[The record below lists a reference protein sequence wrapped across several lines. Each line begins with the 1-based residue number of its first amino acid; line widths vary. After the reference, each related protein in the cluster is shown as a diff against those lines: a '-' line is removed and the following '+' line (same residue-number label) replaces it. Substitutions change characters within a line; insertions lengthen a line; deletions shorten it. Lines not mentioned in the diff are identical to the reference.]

1 MAGDFFA
8 TAYAASKGAIN
19 TFTKY
24 VATQYGAQGIRC
36 NALVLGLIL
45 TPLLEATLPRP
56 LREIFRAHKL
66 TQRLGSPLDVAQMV
80 AFLAS
85 PRSSFITGQLLPV
98 DGGFYAHTPTT
109 VAVGALV
116 DRLK

>member
-1 MAGDFFA
+1 MPPPRGDQH
-8 TAYAASKGAIN
+8 
-19 TFTKY
+19 
-24 VATQYGAQGIRC
+24 VHEVCRTQYGAQGIGC

-98 DGGFYAHTPTT
+98 DGGFYAHTPDDGRRVRSLT
-109 VAVGALV
+109 A
-116 DRLK
+116 

>member
-1 MAGDFFA
+1 MSVDLWDKVM
-8 TAYAASKGAIN
+8 S
-19 TFTKY
+19 
-24 VATQYGAQGIRC
+24 V
-36 NALVLGLIL
+36 NARGTMLMCKHA
-45 TPLLEATLPRP
+45 LEATLPGP

-66 TQRLGSPLDVAQMV
+66 AQRLGSPLDVAQMV